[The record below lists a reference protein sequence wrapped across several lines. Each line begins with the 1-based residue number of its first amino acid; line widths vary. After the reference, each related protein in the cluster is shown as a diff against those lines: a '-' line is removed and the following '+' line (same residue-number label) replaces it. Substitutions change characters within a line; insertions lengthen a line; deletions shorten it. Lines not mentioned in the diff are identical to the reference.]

1 MARIAVAFTFLT
13 ACGALS
19 LERQD
24 PDAANILDF
33 GKEVEQAEQL
43 ALRAREEAEVLTSE
57 DSDAGISEREME
69 AFKRLAETEVTKE
82 TKEESMMERV
92 VKSMEREADSENR
105 VVSDVERQL
114 RNLEGSVRKENNK
127 KTTMDK
133 AAGDD
138 GEGWHDDL
146 KFKKEEQRERKEA
159 QDFAREERQAQK
171 LLVQGRKEA
180 DKARAKEKME
190 QHRRAELEHETQVRL
205 AQEADAMRQEAAS
218 NGTLSEDEMLQ
229 LLDMSQKELTTITR
243 NLSSFGP
250 ENMTA
255 LWIEDRLDGSRSKYA
270 AASAK
275 MLETINYKVD
285 TFKNTH
291 QDYDDHQF
299 LAKLAQLISD
309 TKAEVRSFGQT
320 KDSLMTRLR
329 GWDKSNG
336 EKLTYTLALAVK
348 GVTESVEFKNHLLGI
363 DEARLTHGIGNITE
377 ACGVFG
383 DLVRSSMQPAY
394 TSLGLQRATLD
405 GMSKI
410 APTITANMPAH
421 IQRSMANRSTAMVNM
436 AYMEH
441 LALKESATTLL
452 RDASPV
458 VLSRLHCTMNENSGS
473 PRSGLGVAVLAAV
486 AAWLAQ

>member
-1 MARIAVAFTFLT
+1 MTRIAVAFTFIT

-24 PDAANILDF
+24 PDDARILDF
-33 GKEVEQAEQL
+33 GKEVEQAE
-43 ALRAREEAEVLTSE
+43 AAAVRAREEAEALAGE
-57 DSDAGISEREME
+57 GSDADISERQMD
-69 AFKRLAETEVTKE
+69 AYKRLAETEVKRT
-82 TKEESMMERV
+82 TSEESMVERV
-92 VKSMEREADSENR
+92 VKSMEHEADSENR

-114 RNLEGSVRKENNK
+114 RQLEGSVRKEGNEKNK
-127 KTTMDK
+127 
-133 AAGDD
+133 GD
-138 GEGWHDDL
+138 GWHEDREQQQ
-146 KFKKEEQRERKEA
+146 KFRREEQRERKE
-159 QDFAREERQAQK
+159 DLEFAREQRQAAK
-171 LLVQGRKEA
+171 LMVAGRKQA

-190 QHRRAELEHETQVRL
+190 QHRRAEVEHETQMRL
-205 AQEADAMRQEAAS
+205 ALEADAMRQEAAS
-218 NGTLSEDEMLQ
+218 NGTLSEDEVLQ

-275 MLETINYKVD
+275 MLETINYKVG

-309 TKAEVRSFGQT
+309 TKAEIRSFGQT
-320 KDSLMTRLR
+320 KDALMTRLR
-329 GWDKSNG
+329 GWDKANG
-336 EKLTYTLALAVK
+336 EKLTYTLALAAK
-348 GVTESVEFKNHLLGI
+348 GVTESVEFKNHLFGI

-394 TSLGLQRATLD
+394 NSLGLQRATLD

-410 APTITANMPAH
+410 APTITANMPANV
-421 IQRSMANRSTAMVNM
+421 QRSMANRSAAMVNM

-441 LALKESATTLL
+441 LALKESATALL

-473 PRSGLGVAVLAAV
+473 PRSGLGVAVLAA
-486 AAWLAQ
+486 AASWLAW